1 MIRGKMSLLVPIGLL
16 MVSSGV
22 ALNVVHGT
30 YAHFLA
36 GFLLGAGI
44 VLEIAGLVRM
54 KKAGLKK

>member
-1 MIRGKMSLLVPIGLL
+1 MSPLVPIGLL

-22 ALNVVHGT
+22 ALNVLHGT

-44 VLEIAGLVRM
+44 ILEIAGLVRT
-54 KKAGLKK
+54 KRAGLKK